1 MDNITFNL
9 EKYRAIDTAL
19 TSLHR
24 AGYTMD
30 DDVYLALIRELAK
43 LEKSKTK

>member
-1 MDNITFNL
+1 MSNIT
-9 EKYRAIDTAL
+9 KYEAIDTAL
-19 TSLHR
+19 SIVIS